1 MKHMVLFSMQGC
13 PHCSDFKKMLEENN
27 VVFYEHDIDT
37 HKEEY
42 DMFVEVT
49 GNEFVP
55 AFMIIETT
63 EGGEAEAKCF
73 APDSNFQTIDEA
85 LEIAKKELL

>member
-1 MKHMVLFSMQGC
+1 MKHLILFSMKGC
-13 PHCSDFKKMLEENN
+13 PHCLEFKTMLEENS
-27 VVFYEHDIDT
+27 VDFYDHDIDE
-37 HKEEY
+37 HQEEY

-63 EGGEAEAKCF
+63 EDGESNAKCF
-73 APDSNFQTIDEA
+73 APDRNFETIQEA